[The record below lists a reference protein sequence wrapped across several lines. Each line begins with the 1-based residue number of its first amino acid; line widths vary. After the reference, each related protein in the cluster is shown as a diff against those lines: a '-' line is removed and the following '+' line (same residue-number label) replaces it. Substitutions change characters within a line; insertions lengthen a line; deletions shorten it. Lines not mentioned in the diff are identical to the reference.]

1 MEAVSQRAP
10 TAMAEVVNVAIPLPF
25 SVPVPNVVEPS
36 LKVTVPVGTPLPGGV
51 AVTVAVNVTGWLNTE
66 GLDDELTAVVVA
78 APAEF
83 TTCGAA
89 FPLLLAHPVAPV
101 KVAVMVWLPT
111 ANAVV
116 LNEA

>member
-1 MEAVSQRAP
+1 
-10 TAMAEVVNVAIPLPF
+10 
-25 SVPVPNVVEPS
+25 
-36 LKVTVPVGTPLPGGV
+36 LKVTVPLGTPLPGGV
-51 AVTVAVNVTGWLNTE
+51 VATVAVNVTGWLNAE

-83 TTCGAA
+83 TTWGAA

-101 KVAVMVWLPT
+101 KLAVMVWLPT
-111 ANAVV
+111 AKAVV